1 MGRTEPTFAAGEYY
15 RAFSA
20 VAPRVTAGQRAIIRA
35 HLNAPSRTATAA
47 ELARAVGYRDHRG
60 VNLQYGQL
68 AGWICDQLRA
78 EYPENLH
85 VLAAPYQPP
94 SGDLQLTLR
103 PAVVEA
109 LRTLGWFGDVLAPAD
124 RGVVSSLSE
133 LGALEGIPYERLSTD
148 YTRDPELRA
157 RKIAEALR
165 RNRDGRLR
173 CEVPGCG
180 FDFEEVYGEIGHGFA
195 HVHHLKPLTE
205 RASPAVTELADLAVV
220 CANCHAMI
228 HVGGACR
235 RCRIWLGSAVEA

>member
-1 MGRTEPTFAAGEYY
+1 MMESTEPAFAASDYY

-20 VAPRVTAGQRAIIRA
+20 VAARITAGHRAIIRA
-35 HLNAPSRTATAA
+35 HLTAPSRTATAA
-47 ELARAVGYRDHRG
+47 ELARSVGYRGHRG

-68 AGWICDQLRA
+68 AGWICDELRA
-78 EYPENLH
+78 EYRENLH
-85 VLAAPYQPP
+85 VLAAPYQPS

-109 LRTLGWFGDVLAPAD
+109 LRTLGWFADILAPAQSS
-124 RGVVSSLSE
+124 VVPSLPE
-133 LGALEGIPYERLSTD
+133 LGAIEGIPYERLSID

-165 RNRDGRLR
+165 RSQDGRLR

-180 FDFEEVYGEIGHGFA
+180 FDFEDVYGEIGRGFA
-195 HVHHLKPLTE
+195 HVHHLKPLAE
-205 RASPAVTELADLAVV
+205 RASAAVTELADLAIV

-235 RCRIWLGSAVEA
+235 PLKGLVRTRR